1 MDGVI
6 LTPLKKI
13 RHPKGDIF
21 HAIKRTDP
29 GFNGFGEAYFSTVN
43 QGDTKG
49 WKNHKIMTLNI
60 IVPVGEVEFVIY
72 NKKTKEF
79 FNISLSTN
87 NYQRLTV
94 SPGLWV
100 AFRGKGANNLL
111 LNLASIEHDPDETI
125 AIEIDKIKYEW

>member
-1 MDGVI
+1 VDGVI